1 MRAEPLDKF
10 HLLHFNSKLH
20 LKTNIWR
27 NAQEDLC
34 IINCEIKGW
43 LLFTSS
49 AVHFSLYW
57 FPSLK
62 KSQGMKL
69 IPYISAGKSMRIGF
83 CQWMASYC
91 FGDSVKADALEGSL
105 KVRTGA
111 NVTYW
116 TVRWWQVKTMPHR
129 HTWKHYYAV
138 WQEVRCERP
147 CVVGGPASI
156 LVKKAYVFFDGESF
170 MLNSIYWFSYA
181 YIIIIVWFYS
191 NKCAE
196 YVHLHSCN
204 RCCMEKVYFHTLF
217 SSNCFSV

>member
-34 IINCEIKGW
+34 IINCKIKGW

-69 IPYISAGKSMRIGF
+69 IPYISAGKSMHIGF

-111 NVTYW
+111 NVTYG

-129 HTWKHYYAV
+129 HLKALLCSLTGS
-138 WQEVRCERP
+138 QVRAPMCCWGSGIYSCEESL
-147 CVVGGPASI
+147 CVFWWRKLHVKLSLLVFICICYKYCMI
-156 LVKKAYVFFDGESF
+156 L
-170 MLNSIYWFSYA
+170 L
-181 YIIIIVWFYS
+181 
-191 NKCAE
+191 
-196 YVHLHSCN
+196 
-204 RCCMEKVYFHTLF
+204 
-217 SSNCFSV
+217 